1 MRLSPCLKFRMLA
14 TQGTDRFSLFRR
26 HYFMMKAGV
35 TNANLHFVILML
47 LL

>member
-1 MRLSPCLKFRMLA
+1 LKFYKLA

-26 HYFMMKAGV
+26 HYFMMKAEV
-35 TNANLHFVILML
+35 TNADLHFVILVL